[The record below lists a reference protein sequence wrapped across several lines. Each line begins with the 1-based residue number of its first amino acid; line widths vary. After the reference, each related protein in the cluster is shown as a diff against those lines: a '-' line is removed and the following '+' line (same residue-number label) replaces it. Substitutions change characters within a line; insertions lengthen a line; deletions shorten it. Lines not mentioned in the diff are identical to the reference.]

1 MDNVPQPSPA
11 DLEALD
17 RGVVDAGL
25 LAARAMARA
34 DALELQVA
42 DLKDAL
48 YRIAVAAGAVP
59 PRPHLSLVPPQ
70 AG

>member
-1 MDNVPQPSPA
+1 MPNVLQPSPA

-34 DALELQVA
+34 DALEAEVA
-42 DLKDAL
+42 ALKEAL
-48 YRIAVAAGAVP
+48 YRVAVATGAVP
-59 PRPHLSLVPPQ
+59 PRRHLSLVPPQ

>member
-1 MDNVPQPSPA
+1 MPNVLQPSPA

-34 DALELQVA
+34 DALEAEVA
-42 DLKDAL
+42 ALKEAL
-48 YRIAVAAGAVP
+48 YRVAVATGAVP
-59 PRPHLSLVPPQ
+59 PRCHLSLVPPQ